1 MNKLNIKLIA
11 DSGSELSKEIIEKYD
26 IEMLPMVITDG
37 KNEYLDGVNI
47 TPQDV
52 LKGMVNGVVY
62 KTAQVPLKIFIE
74 KFEKYA
80 AIGQPIVCIVM
91 SSGITSSKKAGET
104 AKQIVLEKYPK
115 ADITV
120 VDSKCCALGYGLLV
134 METAK
139 YLETKA
145 ESKEDLLNYIEYLQ
159 KNIVHLWT
167 VDKMEYLYRGG
178 RISKTQVIIS
188 QALNIK
194 PIFDVDPDGKLRLI
208 GKARG
213 SKNVAKFMKNKV
225 RELVGDLDIS
235 TQTICISS
243 GVYRDLMME
252 IKDFFEKEYN
262 VKKFILQDIGSVV
275 GAHTGPYMTTFYF
288 FTAPLKA

>member
-1 MNKLNIKLIA
+1 M
-11 DSGSELSKEIIEKYD
+11 
-26 IEMLPMVITDG
+26 
-37 KNEYLDGVNI
+37 
-47 TPQDV
+47 
-52 LKGMVNGVVY
+52 
-62 KTAQVPLKIFIE
+62 
-74 KFEKYA
+74 
-80 AIGQPIVCIVM
+80 
-91 SSGITSSKKAGET
+91 
-104 AKQIVLEKYPK
+104 
-115 ADITV
+115 
-120 VDSKCCALGYGLLV
+120 
-134 METAK
+134 
-139 YLETKA
+139 
-145 ESKEDLLNYIEYLQ
+145 
-159 KNIVHLWT
+159 
-167 VDKMEYLYRGG
+167 
-178 RISKTQVIIS
+178 
-188 QALNIK
+188 
-194 PIFDVDPDGKLRLI
+194 RLI